1 MKSKFAA
8 TAVIAL
14 FSAAAGAMTVIWF
27 VGPQEPV
34 RRTVAHDDWHAK
46 SPVPVLAPVIADAV
60 VEVDAAPA
68 ELTGPDVRFLPF
80 EPTGAS
86 KDVSPVLT
94 QAGVLEDTN
103 DGAESSSDAPVSEAP
118 VRPEAISPAENAVP
132 IQPGASSLEAQVRG
146 AAPDAG
152 DEERRQFAKN
162 LEQVDPAIVPQIL
175 KAYRMARE
183 LAGGG
188 SHDRKR
194 NTPAAPPIDNSIPG
208 VVRKMLPDADQVE
221 VDVFAEEFK
230 DLPPAAVEEI
240 LRIRENPQR
249 SAGIAIVRDRPNLP
263 PLPLDVGEPAR
274 TGERPKAFRFESDH
288 GEFAPEFSASRSAAE
303 TEPTDQAILL
313 ALNVCLNNIA
323 NAGTTAFKRST
334 VQLQSIKPIDVKL
347 PGQQDASGKSTPIGI
362 AIGLGVEV
370 GGTQT
375 DWGQGTL
382 KTTQRPLDV
391 ANHGDG
397 LFQVTNSSEVLY
409 TRSGSFSIN
418 SEGELVLATATGSW
432 VVSPSIVVP
441 ADMMAIQISK
451 DGVVSTKQ
459 PGVAELTQLG
469 QLQTARFVN
478 PAGLVHRGSNLYA
491 ESDASGSPQVGN
503 PAVEGRGEV
512 EQGKLEHSNV
522 DLRAELATMQRL
534 RDQLQAL
541 QEAHRILD
549 SVHTPINATYT
560 KRSTLR

>member
-1 MKSKFAA
+1 MKSRFTAA
-8 TAVIAL
+8 TVIAV
-14 FSAAAGAMTVIWF
+14 FSAATGAIAVIWI

-34 RRTVAHDDWHAK
+34 RRTVAHDDWHAE

-60 VEVDAAPA
+60 VEVDAAPR
-68 ELTGPDVRFLPF
+68 ELTGPNVRFVPF

-94 QAGVLEDTN
+94 QSGVLEEDVK
-103 DGAESSSDAPVSEAP
+103 DVPKSAP
-118 VRPEAISPAENAVP
+118 VRPGAISPPANAAP
-132 IQPGASSLEAQVRG
+132 IQPDAPSLEAQVRE

-152 DEERRQFAKN
+152 DEERRQFVKN

-188 SHDRKR
+188 SNDRKQ
-194 NTPAAPPIDNSIPG
+194 NTPAPPQPENSIPS

-221 VDVFAEEFK
+221 VDVFSEEFK
-230 DLPPAAVEEI
+230 DLPLAAVEEI

-249 SAGIAIVRDRPNLP
+249 STGIAIVRERPNLP
-263 PLPLDVGEPAR
+263 PLPLDVEEPAR
-274 TGERPKAFRFESDH
+274 IGERTEAFRFESDH

-303 TEPTDQAILL
+303 TEPTNQAILL

-323 NAGTTAFKRST
+323 NAATTGFKRSS
-334 VQLQSIKPIDVKL
+334 VQLQSMKPIDVKL
-347 PGQQDASGKSTPIGI
+347 PGQQDASGKSPPIGI

-370 GGTQT
+370 GGTRT
-375 DWGQGTL
+375 DWSQGTL

-391 ANHGDG
+391 AIHGDG

-409 TRSGSFSIN
+409 TRSGAFAVN
-418 SEGELVLATATGSW
+418 AEGELVLATATGNW
-432 VVSPSIVVP
+432 VLEPSISVP
-441 ADMMAIQISK
+441 ADATAIQISS
-451 DGVVSTKQ
+451 DGLVAIQQ
-459 PGVAELTQLG
+459 PGVASLTSVG
-469 QLQTARFVN
+469 QLQLARFVN

-491 ESDASGSPQVGN
+491 ESGASGSPQVGS
-503 PAVEGRGEV
+503 PGIEGHGEV
-512 EQGKLEHSNV
+512 QQGKLEHSNV
-522 DLRAELATMQRL
+522 DLRDELATMQRL

-549 SVHTPINATYT
+549 SVHMPFNATYT